1 LTSGQIAFTVHDF
14 FEKQPIQAPAVFF
27 VRTICHDW
35 SDDLLVNILGNL
47 RAAAGENTKLII
59 AEYIIPYACPK
70 SVTVQDPDSIEVD
83 SQVPLPLLSNLG
95 KAGFNAYF
103 IDMTMQALVNAQE
116 RTLPHHIDILRKSGW
131 RVVDVN
137 RIENSHF
144 GHLIAVPIY

>member
-1 LTSGQIAFTVHDF
+1 MAVHDF
-14 FEKQPIQAPAVFF
+14 FEKQPIQAPEVFF

-70 SVTVQDPDSIEVD
+70 SVTAQDPDSIVEAD

-103 IDMTMQALVNAQE
+103 VDMTVCFVHSHILVDKPDSCRPCRCRPLSMLRNALCPI
-116 RTLPHHIDILRKSGW
+116 TLT
-131 RVVDVN
+131 
-137 RIENSHF
+137 
-144 GHLIAVPIY
+144 Y